1 VSAEG
6 KRKREIRFFF
16 CAGVSGVRL
25 LDVLIGAL
33 SVDDVE
39 RRYDK
44 KIFYKKLLIRNMVF
58 YM

>member
-1 VSAEG
+1 
-6 KRKREIRFFF
+6 
-16 CAGVSGVRL
+16 VRL

-44 KIFYKKLLIRNMVF
+44 KIYFIKNYSLEIWFFICSIYMV
-58 YM
+58 